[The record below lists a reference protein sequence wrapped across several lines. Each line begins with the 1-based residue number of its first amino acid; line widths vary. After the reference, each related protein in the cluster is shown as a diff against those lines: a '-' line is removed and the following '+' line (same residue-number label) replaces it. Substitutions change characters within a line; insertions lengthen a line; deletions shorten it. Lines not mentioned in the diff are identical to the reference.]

1 MPLFHERQ
9 IDKENRYYH
18 CGCCCLIPCV
28 HFSASDCRS
37 PFWDWDP
44 PPLSPTGN
52 FEAAMTSYFSS
63 GRFLTSWFVNFSSH
77 STEDNSSPPSHIAL
91 KTSSITSGHDKYL
104 MIFLHRMHQWDIFAH
119 VALLGNSSGNHAACA
134 SVSLNNVRVLKVNSR
149 SCARARVTRRC
160 SSVT

>member
-1 MPLFHERQ
+1 MLLSHTVCSFLRLRLSFT
-9 IDKENRYYH
+9 IL
-18 CGCCCLIPCV
+18 GLG
-28 HFSASDCRS
+28 S
-37 PFWDWDP
+37 

-91 KTSSITSGHDKYL
+91 KTSSITSGHHKYL

-149 SCARARVTRRC
+149 SCARARGRRGD
-160 SSVT
+160 VVRHR